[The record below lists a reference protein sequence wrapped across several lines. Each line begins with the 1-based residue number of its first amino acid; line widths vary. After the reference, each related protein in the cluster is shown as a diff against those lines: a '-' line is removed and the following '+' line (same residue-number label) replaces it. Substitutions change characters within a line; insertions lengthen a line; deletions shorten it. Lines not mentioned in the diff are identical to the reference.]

1 MRLNR
6 AIVLSCLVAC
16 PACSQTGVTPS
27 SLPAAATFGQ
37 QSNAGA
43 TYKAVYS
50 FKGSPDGDTP
60 NGDLIYMG
68 DAFYGTTSTGGTSDL
83 GTLFKL
89 LPSGRETSLYSFV
102 GGSGGN
108 TPDSGVIA
116 LHGTF
121 YGTTSDVA
129 YQVTAAG
136 KEMGLHTFGSGND
149 GATTV
154 QSPMAV
160 LNGELYGATQLGG
173 SKRCNSG
180 CGTIFGLTTGGA
192 ENVVYAFQGGHDGDV
207 PLGSVIDVKGE
218 LYGTTSY
225 GGSNDGGTV
234 FKMTTSGTKT
244 TLYSFKGGSS
254 DGERPSGNLIN
265 VDGVLYGT
273 TGFGGKNDLGTVF
286 ALASGKETVLHA
298 FTGAP
303 DGASPNGSL
312 LDVKGTLYG
321 TTSGGG
327 KFGKGTVFS
336 VSKSGKEQ
344 ILYAFKGGSG
354 GYLPLAGLVSVK
366 GTLYGTTDRGG
377 GADKGTVYSIKP

>member
-1 MRLNR
+1 LNR

-27 SLPAAATFGQ
+27 SLPAAATFAQ

-68 DAFYGTTSTGGTSDL
+68 NAFYGTTS
-83 GTLFKL
+83 
-89 LPSGRETSLYSFV
+89 
-102 GGSGGN
+102 
-108 TPDSGVIA
+108 A
-116 LHGTF
+116 F

-160 LNGELYGATQLGG
+160 LNGATQLGG

-244 TLYSFKGGSS
+244 ILYSFKGGRS

-273 TGFGGKNDLGTVF
+273 TGFGGKKDLGTVF

-354 GYLPLAGLVSVK
+354 GYLPLAGLVSGK